1 MTKSTLD
8 RLTTLGE
15 DVLGKASQNPN
26 LSRVVQGATQL
37 RDRVDELQKRVRGLE
52 GLERRLAEVEGRLAK
67 LERATRR
74 PAAAK
79 KADSSP
85 KTDSKS

>member
-1 MTKSTLD
+1 MTKTTLD

-15 DVLGKASQNPN
+15 EVLGKASQNPN
-26 LSRVVQGATQL
+26 LSRVVQGAVQL

-67 LERATRR
+67 LERASRR
-74 PAAAK
+74 PSATK
-79 KADSSP
+79 

>member
-15 DVLGKASQNPN
+15 EVLGKASQNPN

-52 GLERRLAEVEGRLAK
+52 GLEKRLAEVEGRLAK
-67 LERATRR
+67 LERTSRKPSAT
-74 PAAAK
+74 K
-79 KADSSP
+79 
-85 KTDSKS
+85 KTDTKA

>member
-15 DVLGKASQNPN
+15 EVLGKASQNPN
-26 LSRVVQGATQL
+26 LSRVVQSAVQL

-52 GLERRLAEVEGRLAK
+52 GLEKRLAEVEGRLAK
-67 LERATRR
+67 LERASRKPSAT
-74 PAAAK
+74 K
-79 KADSSP
+79 
-85 KTDSKS
+85 KTDEKS

>member
-8 RLTTLGE
+8 RLTSIGE
-15 DVLGKASQNPN
+15 EVLGKASQSPN

-52 GLERRLAEVEGRLAK
+52 GLERRLREVEERLAK
-67 LERATRR
+67 LERSSRRATT
-74 PAAAK
+74 AK
-79 KADSSP
+79 KTTP

>member
-1 MTKSTLD
+1 MTKTTLD

-15 DVLGKASQNPN
+15 EVLGRASQNPN
-26 LSRVVQGATQL
+26 LSRVVQGAVQL

-67 LERATRR
+67 LERASRR
-74 PAAAK
+74 PSATK
-79 KADSSP
+79 